1 MTTHKRS
8 NCGQAYVLTILFL
21 VVLLGMAA
29 AVLDVGSWYRAQRAL
44 QATVDAA
51 ALAGA
56 QKLPESTSQA
66 NALAS
71 QYAAK
76 NGGGSITV
84 SFKNGVVPNDTITV
98 QGSRPAPGF
107 FSKVFGVHAV
117 TVTAHATAR
126 TGGISQAKYV
136 VPIVVDEKHPKLQCN
151 PNPCSGQTEL
161 TYQHLKANGSPDGSG
176 NFGFINLTG
185 DSGTGT
191 SDLEKWI
198 TNGFDKYLGLGDYDA
213 RTGNPFSS
221 SHIEDVLDARIGDIL
236 LFPVYRKLT
245 GTGTGAKYQIVGWAA
260 FRITGL
266 DFHGTNEKIFGEF
279 VSVTWD
285 GIQAGSSGSPP
296 PDFGV
301 KNVSLID

>member
-1 MTTHKRS
+1 MTRHKQS
-8 NCGQAYVLTILFL
+8 CGQAYVLTILFL

-56 QKLPESTSQA
+56 QKLPESTGEAS
-66 NALAS
+66 ALATE
-71 QYAAK
+71 YAAK

-84 SFKNGVVPNDTITV
+84 SFSSDVVANDTISVEGT
-98 QGSRPAPGF
+98 RPAPGF
-107 FSKVFGVHAV
+107 FAKVFGVDSV
-117 TVTAHATAR
+117 TVKAHAKAR

-151 PNPCSGQTEL
+151 PNPCSGSTEL
-161 TYQHLKANGSPDGSG
+161 VYQHLKSNGTPDGSG

-221 SHIEDVLDARIGDIL
+221 SHVGDVLEAREGDIL
-236 LFPVYRKLT
+236 LFPIYRKLT

-260 FRITGL
+260 FRLTGL
-266 DFHGTNEKIFGEF
+266 DVQGSNEKLFGEF

-285 GIQAGSSGSPP
+285 GVQAGSAGSAP

>member
-1 MTTHKRS
+1 MSLRGRDR
-8 NCGQAYVLTILFL
+8 GQAAVLTVLFM

-29 AVLDVGSWYRAQRAL
+29 AVLDVGSWYRAQRAV

-56 QKLPESTSQA
+56 QKLPESTGEA
-66 NALAS
+66 NALATE
-71 QYAAK
+71 YAAK

-84 SFKNGVVPNDTITV
+84 SFSSDVVANDTISVEGT
-98 QGSRPAPGF
+98 RPAPGF
-107 FSKVFGVHAV
+107 FAKVFGVDSV
-117 TVTAHATAR
+117 TVKAHAKAR
-126 TGGISQAKYV
+126 TGGVAQVKYV
-136 VPIVVDEKHPKLQCN
+136 VPIVVDEKHPKLQCS
-151 PNPCSGQTEL
+151 PNPCSGETEL
-161 TYQHLKANGSPDGSG
+161 KYQHLKSNGSPDGSG

-245 GTGTGAKYQIVGWAA
+245 GTGTGAKYQIIGCAA

-266 DFHGTNEKIFGEF
+266 DFQGTNEKIFGEF

-285 GIQAGSSGSPP
+285 GIQAGSSGSAP

>member
-1 MTTHKRS
+1 MTRRKQS
-8 NCGQAYVLTILFL
+8 SGQAYVLTILFL

-56 QKLPESTSQA
+56 QKLPDSTGEAS
-66 NALAS
+66 ALAS
-71 QYAAK
+71 DYAAK

-84 SFKNGVVPNDTITV
+84 SFSSQVVANDTISVEGT
-98 QGSRPAPGF
+98 RPAPGF
-107 FSKVFGVHAV
+107 FAKVFGVDAV
-117 TVTAHATAR
+117 TVKAHAKAR
-126 TGGISQAKYV
+126 TGGISQAKWV

-151 PNPCSGQTEL
+151 PNPCSGETEL
-161 TYQHLKANGSPDGSG
+161 KYQHLKANGSPDGSG

-185 DSGTGT
+185 GSGTGT

-221 SHIEDVLDARIGDIL
+221 SHVEDVLDARVGDIL

-245 GTGTGAKYQIVGWAA
+245 GSGTGAEYEIVGFAA

-285 GIQAGSSGSPP
+285 GIQAGSSGSAP

>member
-1 MTTHKRS
+1 MTRHKRS
-8 NCGQAYVLTILFL
+8 CGQAYVLTILFL

-44 QATVDAA
+44 QATVDSA

-56 QKLPESTSQA
+56 QKLPESSGEAT
-66 NALAS
+66 ALAND
-71 QYAAK
+71 YAAK

-84 SFKNGVVPNDTITV
+84 KFSSQVVQNDTITV
-98 QGSRPAPGF
+98 DGTKPAPGF
-107 FSKVFGVHAV
+107 FAKVFGVKSV
-117 TVTAHATAR
+117 TVHAHATAR
-126 TGGISQAKYV
+126 TGGITQAKYV

-151 PNPCSGQTEL
+151 PNPCSGATEL
-161 TYQHLKANGSPDGSG
+161 NYQHLKANGSPNGSG

-185 DSGTGT
+185 DNGVGT
-191 SDLEKWI
+191 SELGKWI

-221 SHIEDVLDARIGDIL
+221 SHIGDVLDARVGDIL
-236 LFPVYRKLT
+236 LFPIYRKLT
-245 GTGTGAKYQIVGWAA
+245 GTGTNAKYEIVGWAA
-260 FRITGL
+260 FRLTGI
-266 DFHGTNEKIFGEF
+266 DVHGSNEKLFGEF
-279 VSVTWD
+279 VDVTWD
-285 GIQAGSSGSPP
+285 GIQAGSVGETP